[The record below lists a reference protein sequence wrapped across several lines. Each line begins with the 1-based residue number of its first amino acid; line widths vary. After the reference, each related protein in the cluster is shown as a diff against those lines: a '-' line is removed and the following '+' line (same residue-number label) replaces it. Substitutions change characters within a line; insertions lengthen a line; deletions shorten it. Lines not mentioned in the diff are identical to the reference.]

1 MTKVKKTVQS
11 KKDKPEGFFARFNI
25 EEILPQKY
33 HVLAVVL
40 LIIIL
45 FLGFLNPLFFGDKTF
60 QSGDIFASKS
70 MHSYIDNH
78 SGGYT
83 LWNPYIFCGMPAYAM
98 GVAFKWFNLFYVGIT
113 TVRDIFTAP
122 FSNNYVMWVFYL
134 IIMGITSFL
143 LMRHL
148 TRNFMVSLF
157 TAVATSFSTGL
168 IVFLYIGH
176 VTKLTALAFYPLI
189 FLLLLR
195 SKDKIRLI
203 DFLLMIITLQL
214 FIQGFHVQIVY
225 YTILAVGIY
234 FLYYFFRSVAQKDSP
249 SRNNILKSALLF
261 AAALIVA
268 LLIQAD
274 NFTQVYEYSAFS
286 TRGTESIVD
295 KASGKQQENTSD
307 YYDYHTGWSFSPGE
321 VLTFIIPS
329 YYGFGNSTYNGPLT
343 NNQPVDVNTYFGQ
356 MPFVDVAVGYMGIL
370 VFFLG
375 LLGIYT
381 NWKEPFV
388 RFLTILAVF
397 ALLVSFGKNFPLIFD
412 LLFKYLPFFNK
423 FRVPSMI
430 LVLDQMSFPILA
442 GFGLM
447 KIISMRTEKD
457 LKVEKLIKFTAY
469 IFTGIFVVGILLNS
483 AITSWFVGRVN
494 DYAAGISSSQ
504 PQMAKQYQALS
515 DYISGMF
522 LSDFLFAFAFLLLT
536 FWTANFYIKEK
547 ISRDSLVLIIIVLTL
562 VDLWRIDARGAKYT
576 SMPDIEN
583 EFQKPDYIKVIQEQN
598 DKTPFRI
605 LNLKQDG
612 SLGSFRQNSNFNA
625 YFLVEDFYG
634 YSAIKPR
641 GFQDFMDVVG
651 PVNNTLWRMANVKYI
666 VTDKP
671 AQFPGLVPIYK
682 GDKSVV
688 YLNQYALPRIYFVDS
703 VVSEPEMTILQDIKA
718 SSFDPRNK
726 AYVSEKG
733 LKVDPADSTN
743 SVNITAYKDEIVS
756 ADVKASGNNFL
767 FFGDTYMTG
776 YADYKLFKLPTGWR
790 AYIDNSETKIYKTN
804 HDYMGIVVPAGQ
816 HKVEF
821 RYAPE
826 SFYVSKNIALVLS
839 SLVVLGLIV
848 VLVKDKK
855 KIFGKG

>member
-1 MTKVKKTVQS
+1 MAKTKKTVQS
-11 KKDKPEGFFARFNI
+11 KKNKPEGFFAKFSV
-25 EEILPQKY
+25 EEILPHKY
-33 HVLAVVL
+33 HVLAVIL
-40 LIIIL
+40 IIIIL
-45 FLGFLNPLFFGDKTF
+45 FLGFLNPLFFGGKTF

-70 MHSYIDNH
+70 MHSYIENH
-78 SGGYT
+78 GEGYT
-83 LWNPYIFCGMPAYAM
+83 LWNPYIFCGMPAYAI
-98 GVAFKWFNLFYVGIT
+98 GVSFKWFNLFYVGIT
-113 TVRDIFTAP
+113 AVRDVFSAP
-122 FSNNYVMWVFYL
+122 FSNEYIMWVFYL
-134 IIMGITSFL
+134 IIMGISSFL

-148 TRNFMVSLF
+148 SKNFMVSLF

-195 SKDKIRLI
+195 SKEKFRII
-203 DFLLMIITLQL
+203 DFLLLIITLQL
-214 FIQGFHVQIVY
+214 FIQGFHVQIIY
-225 YTILAVGIY
+225 YTLLAVGIY
-234 FLYYFFRSVAQKDSP
+234 FLYYFFRTVAKKDSD
-249 SRNNILKSALLF
+249 SRKNILKSAVMF
-261 AAALIVA
+261 ATALIVA
-268 LLIQAD
+268 LLIQSD

-295 KASGKQQENTSD
+295 KVSGKQQENTSD

-329 YYGFGNSTYNGPLT
+329 YYGFGNTTYDGPLT
-343 NNQPVDVNTYFGQ
+343 NNRPVDLNTYFGQ
-356 MPFVDVAVGYMGIL
+356 MPFVDVAMYMGVL
-370 VFFLG
+370 VFFLA
-375 LLGIYT
+375 LFGIFT

-430 LVLDQMSFPILA
+430 LILDQMSFPILA
-442 GFGLM
+442 GYGLM

-457 LKVEKLIKFTAY
+457 IKIEKLIRNTAY
-469 IFTGIFVVGILLNS
+469 VFTGIFVIGILLNGALS
-483 AITSWFVGRVN
+483 SWFVARVN
-494 DYAAGISSSQ
+494 DYASGISSSQ

-515 DYISGMF
+515 DFMSGMF
-522 LSDFLFAFAFLLLT
+522 LNDFLFAFAFLSLT
-536 FWTANFYIKEK
+536 FWAANFYVKEK
-547 ISRDSLVLIIIVLTL
+547 ISKDSLVLFVIVLTL
-562 VDLWRIDARGAKYT
+562 VDLWRIDARGAKY
-576 SMPDIEN
+576 SPMPDIES
-583 EFQKPDYIKVIQEQN
+583 EFQKPDYVKVIQEQN

-605 LNLKQDG
+605 LNLKQDN

-625 YFLVEDFYG
+625 YFLIEDFYG

-651 PVNNTLWRMANVKYI
+651 PVNSTLWRMANVKYI

-682 GDKSVV
+682 GDKSIV

-703 VVSEPEMTILQDIKA
+703 VANEPEMSILQDIKA

-733 LKVDPADSTN
+733 LKVDPADSINT
-743 SVNITAYKDEIVS
+743 VNITSYKDEIVT

-776 YADYKLFKLPTGWR
+776 NADYKLFKLPTGWR
-790 AYIDNSETKIYKTN
+790 AYIDNNETKIYKTN
-804 HDYMGIVVPAGQ
+804 HGYMGIIVPKGE

-826 SFYVSKNIALVLS
+826 SFYISKNIALILS

-848 VLVKDKK
+848 MLINDKK
-855 KIFGKG
+855 KIFGKE